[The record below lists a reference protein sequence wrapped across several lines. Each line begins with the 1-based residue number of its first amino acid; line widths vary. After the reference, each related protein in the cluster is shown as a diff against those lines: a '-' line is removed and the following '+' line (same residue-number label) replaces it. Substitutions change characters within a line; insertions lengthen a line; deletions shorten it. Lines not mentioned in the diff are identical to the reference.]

1 MGYELATVLI
11 SSFCYDLHIKELPT
25 LSHQPVSMTH
35 CRGQRYI
42 KKYEITKL
50 LWEFSPFVLLSRDFV
65 LSLHTYSIIILHMAK
80 IIVQNTEITVLSHND
95 KDYISLTDMANGK
108 QSESRAADIIKN
120 WIRTRYTIEF
130 LGTWEMIH
138 NPNFKVVEFD
148 HFRMQA
154 GLPSFVMSVSEWIE
168 KTNAIGII
176 VKKGRYGGTY
186 AFKDIAFEF
195 GTAISVTFKLYL
207 IDEFQR
213 LKEEEQK
220 QLGWTAKRELS
231 KINYR
236 IHTDAIKSHL
246 IPEEVTPTQ
255 ASIIYAEEADV
266 LNVAMFGMTAK
277 QWREANPDLKG
288 NIRDYATINELICL
302 SNMENI
308 NAVLINDG
316 VPQGERLVKLNQI
329 AIQQMQVLEGNSN
342 RNLLK

>member
-1 MGYELATVLI
+1 MSY
-11 SSFCYDLHIKELPT
+11 
-25 LSHQPVSMTH
+25 
-35 CRGQRYI
+35 
-42 KKYEITKL
+42 
-50 LWEFSPFVLLSRDFV
+50 
-65 LSLHTYSIIILHMAK
+65 
-80 IIVQNTEITVLSHND
+80 ND

-120 WIRTRYTIEF
+120 WLRNRYTIEF

-154 GLPSFVMSVSEWIE
+154 GLPTFVISASEWIE

-207 IDEFQR
+207 IEEFQR

-220 QLGWTAKRELS
+220 LLGWTAKRELS

-236 IHTDAIKSHL
+236 IHTDAIKRNL
-246 IPEEVTPTQ
+246 IPEEITSAQ

-277 QWREANPDLKG
+277 QWREANPDMKG
-288 NIRDYATINELICL
+288 NIRDYTTINELICL

-316 VPQGERLVKLNQI
+316 IPQGERLVKLNQI
-329 AIQQMQVLEGNSN
+329 AIQQMKVLEGNEN
-342 RNLLK
+342 RKLLE